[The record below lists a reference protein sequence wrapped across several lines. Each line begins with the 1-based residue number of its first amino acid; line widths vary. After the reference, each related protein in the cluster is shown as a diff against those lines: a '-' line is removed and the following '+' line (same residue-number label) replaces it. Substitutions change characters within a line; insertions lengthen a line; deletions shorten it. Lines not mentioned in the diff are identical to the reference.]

1 MAFQSFKELGEALTA
16 FDLIYTEQDFVRPVS
31 YILEEH
37 FQAEIAFALEEI
49 AVFSSE
55 AAICENLLYPTLREV
70 WRGFKDSLAL
80 WSHQTLRFDDVL
92 NGVPDYTIAR
102 RSPRGKI
109 VFDKP
114 YLLLAEAK
122 KDNFTEGWGQC
133 CAAMVAAQKLN
144 EPRKHAVYGIAS
156 NGQHWEFARLEGK
169 NFIRHPRPF
178 SIYDLGE
185 LAAALHAVMSECHKL
200 AVESASGLVPSE

>member
-1 MAFQSFKELGEALTA
+1 MAFQSFKELAQALTA
-16 FDLIYTEQDFVRPVS
+16 FDFVYTEQDFVRPLS
-31 YILEEH
+31 FPLDKRFKDDIT
-37 FQAEIAFALEEI
+37 FALEEI

-70 WRGFKDSLAL
+70 WRGFRATLAI
-80 WSHQTLRFDDVL
+80 WSHQTLSYDEVL
-92 NGVPDYTIAR
+92 SGIPAYTIAR

-133 CAAMVAAQKLN
+133 CAAMVAAQRLN
-144 EPRKHAVYGIAS
+144 EPSNDAVYGIAS
-156 NGQHWEFARLEGK
+156 NGQQWEFAKLEGK
-169 NFIRHPRPF
+169 QFTRHPRPF
-178 SIYDLGE
+178 SIYE
-185 LAAALHAVMSECHKL
+185 LEQLTNALHFIFRECEKNAL
-200 AVESASGLVPSE
+200 QG